1 MRHVVRVSFPKAEM
15 FERFQGYV
23 SCSFFFFFFLDEAIY
38 FTVHRLIRLSFP
50 TKMYSDAEKWLV

>member
-1 MRHVVRVSFPKAEM
+1 MW
-15 FERFQGYV
+15 YV
-23 SCSFFFFFFLDEAIY
+23 FLFRKQRCLKDFKVMYLVPFFFFFFLDEAIY